1 MDKPSDTNLKKKDR
15 KWIFAIIAA
24 VIIVASGF
32 VVYFEL
38 DHHKQQTLYI
48 MVDSGSSTQSYLT
61 NVASAFEKANP
72 GVKVEITTEGYSSLL
87 SAEQTDLKG
96 KSSSPSI
103 MMYYASQAPTL
114 APYLYNIPMNSNGAN
129 NELNSSVMIKGEMY
143 SGGYDIAT
151 NGTIMKTIGMPVHT
165 VVGYMLVYQKSIF
178 DNSSIQTGF
187 EKEYHFSIVPST
199 YKNYTA
205 LNDAARYISLNTKFN
220 GTSNNYA
227 LLFPDSSHH
236 SIIDASYNILYSYL
250 EGNTSTGV
258 PANSSANYWSFF
270 GMSSSGQISVAF
282 NNSAAV
288 RAMTMYK
295 NLTDFEPAITTEP
308 IGYSEQETYFETGD
322 YAMGL
327 AWSSF
332 FPDFSNSSS
341 LSNNLGIAMLPG
353 NYTGYSPTFLGV
365 NPYSNTT
372 LAMKFLNFA
381 SSTNEEKM
389 GINDFSYL
397 PGTENGLKYA
407 ENMSKF
413 SWLGSFI
420 NYSKNVTIE
429 PKYAALLSAL
439 SPLFPTLIPDFNSEI
454 YDYFTGTTSA
464 SIALSTAASE
474 WNKTISEQDIIL

>member
-1 MDKPSDTNLKKKDR
+1 MDKPYPDNLKKKSR
-15 KWIFAIIAA
+15 LWIVAVILA
-24 VIIVASGF
+24 VIIVSAGVF
-32 VVYFEL
+32 VYL
-38 DHHKQQTLYI
+38 ADHQPKKQTLYI

-61 NVASAFEKANP
+61 NVSNNFEKANP
-72 GVKVEITTEGYSSLL
+72 DVTVKIETEGYSSLL
-87 SAEQTDLKG
+87 SAEETDLKG

-114 APYLYNIPMNSNGAN
+114 SPYLYNIPMNANGSN
-129 NELNSSVMIKGEMY
+129 NELNSSNMIKGEMY

-151 NGTIMKTIGMPVHT
+151 NGTIIKTIGMPVHT

-178 DNSSIQTGF
+178 DNKTIQSGF
-187 EKEYHFSIVPST
+187 ESEYHFSIMPNT

-205 LNDAARYISLNTKFN
+205 LYDAAKYIKSNTAFN
-220 GTSNNYA
+220 SGDNKYA
-227 LLFPDSSHH
+227 LLFPDGPHH
-236 SIIDASYNILYSYL
+236 SIIDESYNILYSYL
-250 EGNTSTGV
+250 QGNTSTGV

-270 GMSSSGQISVAF
+270 GINHGTISVAF
-282 NNSAAV
+282 NNSAGV
-288 RAMTMYK
+288 RAMEMYK
-295 NLTDFEPAITTEP
+295 NLTGFEPGVTVQP

-332 FPDFSNSSS
+332 FPDYSSS
-341 LSNNLGIAMLPG
+341 TSSVANNFGVAMLPG

-365 NPYSNTT
+365 NPYSNTS
-372 LAMKFLNFA
+372 LAMKFLKCA

-407 ENMSKF
+407 ENTSKF
-413 SWLGSFI
+413 SWLSGFL
-420 NYSKNVTIE
+420 NYSAHVIVP

-439 SPLFPTLIPDFNSEI
+439 SPLFPTLIPDFNNEI
-454 YDYFTGTTSA
+454 YDYFTGTSTA
-464 SIALSTAASE
+464 SNALSTAASE
-474 WNKTISEQDIIL
+474 WNTTIKDEHIIL